1 MKTDH
6 TKQANV
12 GDYNHDEIDDHI
24 DNVSNP
30 HSVTFAQIGGQPEGD
45 QLVTYGA
52 DITVNFSLGATAR
65 ITLTG
70 NTNITLSNLTNG
82 RVYRLI
88 LIQDGT
94 GSRLVS
100 SWVTTIKW
108 MDATAPTLTTTV
120 NRADVITFIKANDI
134 IYGAATLNFG

>member
-6 TKQANV
+6 TKLANV
-12 GDYNHDEIDDHI
+12 GDYNHDEIDAHI
-24 DNVSNP
+24 DD
-30 HSVTFAQIGGQPEGD
+30 GEQPGGD

-52 DITVNFSLGATAR
+52 NITVDFSLGATAR

-82 RVYRLI
+82 RVYRLV

-108 MDATAPTLTTTV
+108 MGEAAPTLTTTASK
-120 NRADVITFIKANDI
+120 ADIITFLKANDI
-134 IYGAATLNFG
+134 IYGAATLDFG